1 MKLSHI
7 ASALT
12 FAVLLS
18 QCTVSAPKEAPLVLG
33 PHQVLVKRGEN
44 IYSIASANNVSVREL
59 IAVNMLEPPY
69 AVADGQVLLLP
80 KKKAT
85 ARSRKNDFADPQG
98 PVLIN
103 EQLPT
108 APSQDLGAPAD
119 DSMKP
124 FKEELFGDDDPSKKK
139 DGEVINKEFSEELSK
154 SAIEEPLGKPEEK
167 PAEEKKAAGAVSF
180 SMPANG
186 TVATKFK
193 ESAPG
198 SKKKCNGIKISTPSG
213 TSVVASENGTVF
225 FAGSELGTNLVLIEH
240 QGKWMTV
247 YGNLASIC
255 VKKGQTINKGQ
266 QIGSSSDTTY
276 FELRNNR
283 KLVDPLSH
291 IKQ

>member
-108 APSQDLGAPAD
+108 KAQSKSLWESLKKSQLKRKKQRAPFRFPCQQT
-119 DSMKP
+119 
-124 FKEELFGDDDPSKKK
+124 
-139 DGEVINKEFSEELSK
+139 ELSQQNLK
-154 SAIEEPLGKPEEK
+154 SLHLEVRKNAT
-167 PAEEKKAAGAVSF
+167 VSKYLRHPGQALLRQKMELCF
-180 SMPANG
+180 LQEVS
-186 TVATKFK
+186 
-193 ESAPG
+193 SAR
-198 SKKKCNGIKISTPSG
+198 I
-213 TSVVASENGTVF
+213 
-225 FAGSELGTNLVLIEH
+225 
-240 QGKWMTV
+240 
-247 YGNLASIC
+247 
-255 VKKGQTINKGQ
+255 
-266 QIGSSSDTTY
+266 
-276 FELRNNR
+276 
-283 KLVDPLSH
+283 LSL
-291 IKQ
+291 